1 MDASVL
7 NEAKQ
12 FSSARKYVQEL
23 HEALTVIWR
32 QVGRAEVI
40 AHARRSAEINRGRS
54 DVKYDVGSYVMVHS
68 ALRVLGGN
76 RKLLVSWVGPF
87 RVQEVREGKKY
98 WVLHI
103 DTGKAGEYPVERLSK
118 AANEWYD
125 GEYDRRYAE
134 GSKWAKELHKDLEEG
149 EFALFQTEHGV
160 FPAKVLAEQADG
172 SLVVQWYNCA
182 SGRATVSGAYKPS
195 WYDSK
200 SGKEFFDDTERG
212 LPTWNVQARGT
223 VVSKPFNW
231 NI

>member
-1 MDASVL
+1 MDGNVHDWDSERKLAIVEWKLRSSTAQSTGFLPYQVVMGRTGKWPMDASVL

-12 FSSARKYVQEL
+12 FPSARKYVQEL

-40 AHARRSAEINRGRS
+40 AHARRSAEMNRGRS

-103 DTGKAGEYPVERLSK
+103 Y
-118 AANEWYD
+118 
-125 GEYDRRYAE
+125 
-134 GSKWAKELHKDLEEG
+134 
-149 EFALFQTEHGV
+149 
-160 FPAKVLAEQADG
+160 
-172 SLVVQWYNCA
+172 
-182 SGRATVSGAYKPS
+182 
-195 WYDSK
+195 
-200 SGKEFFDDTERG
+200 
-212 LPTWNVQARGT
+212 
-223 VVSKPFNW
+223 
-231 NI
+231 